1 MKKYNIKS
9 IVCLIALQLTMLTGC
24 TDLDI
29 PVVSELTS
37 DTFPKTEEDFISATG
52 AVYYYLH
59 YKYYTINQ
67 ILIQELSGD
76 CAVLT
81 ANGGNWYDAGRYQ
94 RWHLH
99 EPNPDQRFLRESWTA
114 WFNGISK
121 INSVLSL
128 LEGAGESDAKKM
140 SIAEMRAMRAFF
152 YFIIQDMWGGV
163 PIYSEFGEEVEPKG
177 RDSRADVCQFIED
190 AIVASLPD
198 LSGETGE
205 ETYSRPT
212 KWMANALLAK
222 LYVNWS
228 VYTGQPARWADAVS
242 ACDEIIA
249 EAETNGT
256 IALDADYI
264 KEFYPDNG
272 PQFKDI
278 LFAIPCDGDYMREH
292 IPARY
297 WLNPAHR
304 YVWDLPFGPSGC
316 VKAWPEYYNKFTK
329 WGDGDVRKN
338 VWLTGKQYGLDGA
351 TPVIISTTNS
361 GLDNRYSGPEPDA
374 TVEYHLELTPDIEFR
389 DLETF
394 DTGNDQI
401 GKAVG
406 YRLNKFYP
414 DQTSTTRNQNN
425 DLPIFRYADVLLMKA
440 EALLQ
445 GAAPTMGHTAVS
457 LANQVRSRSNAAL
470 YNDATLTLD
479 ELLDERAR
487 ELVYEGW
494 RRNDLIRFGKYEEPW
509 GVKTETDINKR
520 VMPIPQEAINLNG
533 LLEQNPGYE

>member
-1 MKKYNIKS
+1 MKKYTFKS
-9 IVCLIALQLTMLTGC
+9 FVYSIALSLSMLIGC
-24 TDLDI
+24 TDLDV
-29 PVVSELTS
+29 PVISELTPA
-37 DTFPKTEEDFISATG
+37 TFPKTEEDFISVTG

-59 YKYYTINQ
+59 FKYYTINQ

-81 ANGGNWYDAGRYQ
+81 ANGGNWYDDGRYQ

-99 EPNPDQRFLRESWTA
+99 RPNADQRFLRESWTA

-128 LEGAGESDAKKM
+128 LEGAEDSDAKKM
-140 SIAEMRAMRAFF
+140 SIAEMRVMRAFF

-163 PIYSEFGEEVEPKG
+163 PIYAQYGADAKA

-190 AIVASLPD
+190 EVVAALPD
-198 LSGETGE
+198 LSGETGID
-205 ETYSRPT
+205 TYPRPT

-222 LYVNWS
+222 LYMNWA
-228 VYTGQPARWADAVS
+228 VYTGQAGRWNDAVA
-242 ACDEIIA
+242 ACDAIIT
-249 EAETNGT
+249 EAQTNAT
-256 IALDADYI
+256 IALDADYL

-278 LFAIPCDGDYMREH
+278 LFAIPCDGVYMKEH
-292 IPARY
+292 IPVRY

-304 YVWDLPFGPSGC
+304 YVWNLPFGPSGC
-316 VKAWPEYYNKFTK
+316 VKAWPEYYAKFTA
-329 WGDGDVRKN
+329 WGDNDVRKN
-338 VWLTGKQYGLDGA
+338 VWLTGKQYALDGT
-351 TPVIISTTNS
+351 TPVIINTTNS
-361 GLDNRYSGPEPDA
+361 GLDSRYNGPEPNA
-374 TVEYHLELTPDIEFR
+374 PVSYHLELTPEIEFR

-394 DTGNDQI
+394 ETGNDQL

-406 YRLNKFYP
+406 YRLNKFSP
-414 DQTSTTRNQNN
+414 DQTSITRDQNN

-440 EALLQ
+440 EALLR
-445 GAAPTMGHTAVS
+445 GANATMGHTAVS
-457 LANQVRSRSNAAL
+457 LANQVRARSKAQL
-470 YNDATLTLD
+470 YTTLDLD

-494 RRNDLIRFGKYEEPW
+494 RRNDLIRFGKYEIPW

-520 VMPIPQEAINLNG
+520 IMPIPQDALNLNK
-533 LLEQNPGYE
+533 LLVQNPSY